1 MADLNIQVD
10 QHDINL
16 IKDDLRHINN
26 GMPTAV
32 IRSINR
38 AVDGVKTDMVAVARK
53 TYTVKATAARKNI
66 TVQKASGGKMTA
78 WTQSVGK
85 PINLIDFKVS
95 PSTVQPKRK
104 TPITVEV
111 IKGQRKTLS
120 GGFVSV
126 MKSSHKGVFVRPSHV
141 TPNNK
146 GLKPLSQYEMTKSGK
161 RVRRLGI
168 YELSGPRIEDLYARP
183 ENQKVLQDGAD
194 NRLTAELARQADY
207 IFKQRNG
214 LL

>member
-66 TVQKASGGKMTA
+66 TVQKASSGKMVA
-78 WTQSVGK
+78 WTQSKGK
-85 PINLIDFKVS
+85 PINLIDYKVS

-111 IKGQRKTLS
+111 IKGSRKSLKH
-120 GGFVSV
+120 GFVAV
-126 MKSSHKGVFVRPSHV
+126 MPSSHKGAFKRA
-141 TPNNK
+141 
-146 GLKPLSQYEMTKSGK
+146 GKS
-161 RVRRLGI
+161 RLPI
-168 YELSGPRIEDLYARP
+168 HELSGPRIEDLYARP

-194 NRLTAELARQADY
+194 TRLTAELGRQADY